1 MNIAR
6 TLLPLLLVA
15 ALPAGAQQED
25 PLKSAACGAA
35 LASLQAAR
43 AAQAAPAT
51 VEALRSSAA
60 SSCLGTATPP
70 SRPGRVLQAPIVVPP
85 PQIEVPARAA
95 PLPAP
100 VLPPAPV
107 AIERAPLPAVC
118 DSLGCWTQD
127 GPQLRRVPP
136 NVIGPRGPCTQ
147 QGAQVYCP

>member
-6 TLLPLLLVA
+6 TLLPLLF
-15 ALPAGAQQED
+15 AGAFSVGAQED
-25 PLKSAACGAA
+25 PLKSTACGAA

-43 AAQAAPAT
+43 AAQAASAT

-60 SSCLGTATPP
+60 GSCLGTSTPP
-70 SRPGRVLQAPIVVPP
+70 SRPPRVLQAPIVVPP

-100 VLPPAPV
+100 ALPPAPV

-147 QGAQVYCP
+147 QGTQVYCP